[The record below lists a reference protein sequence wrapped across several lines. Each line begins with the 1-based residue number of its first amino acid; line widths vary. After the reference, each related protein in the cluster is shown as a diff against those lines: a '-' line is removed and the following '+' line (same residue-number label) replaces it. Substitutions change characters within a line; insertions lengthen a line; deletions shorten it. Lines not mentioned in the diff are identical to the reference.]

1 MVYKKYILKFHFV
14 YTIYK
19 IYIIQT
25 QSASPNVDLSLKSF
39 LWNRLFQKW
48 LSLNILAIWRQEAIR
63 KLGRAAFSHL
73 CPSRASQRLS
83 LPIMAPPRGRS
94 RARSGFVPLLSYHG
108 RIVHPAHF
116 SYLYLYLILS
126 HLVLLIV
133 LLPLKNYPTWL
144 VQFLIDQASVE
155 EINQIQR
162 YKLSQRRQE
171 DLLPYFR
178 VIFQDE
184 DCGWWWE
191 TIACT
196 GSLQIA
202 PLSTPP

>member
-1 MVYKKYILKFHFV
+1 MKQWSKVSFFLFFKTKPKSCLPQILLVHKKYILKFHFV

-63 KLGRAAFSHL
+63 KLGCVAFSHL

-116 SYLYLYLILS
+116 SYLYLYIILS

-133 LLPLKNYPTWL
+133 LLPLKNYPPCAVSYRSSHYW
-144 VQFLIDQASVE
+144 
-155 EINQIQR
+155 R
-162 YKLSQRRQE
+162 
-171 DLLPYFR
+171 DLPDSAL
-178 VIFQDE
+178 
-184 DCGWWWE
+184 
-191 TIACT
+191 
-196 GSLQIA
+196 
-202 PLSTPP
+202 